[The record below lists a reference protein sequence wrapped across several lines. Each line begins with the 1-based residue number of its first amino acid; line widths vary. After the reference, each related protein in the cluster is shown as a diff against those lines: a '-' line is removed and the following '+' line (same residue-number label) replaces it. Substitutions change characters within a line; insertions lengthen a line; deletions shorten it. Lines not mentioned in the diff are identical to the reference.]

1 MYSSISSNC
10 SFEKRNI
17 SVNFAYNPSKQ
28 IQYMRRN
35 IIISAVV
42 LSVLSWQCT
51 KNDQSLSLKES
62 IEVNTGKINTAFEK
76 IAVSEGYQMLSA
88 AGEGVKS
95 DYTDGFRDSIDLKLV
110 AGIYDFKPGAEQPRN
125 FYFPFRLFRKT
136 GPSEKLIVNLPEKLI
151 FHPKYLHFCNR
162 ADSVLKNNFT
172 ISATDYHFYYNW
184 WNNSDYKLVADF
196 TLNSE
201 NIGNLSMFSTW
212 KTGTSGS
219 HSNNFTFP
227 ERYTVIRSGETGDTN
242 KVVFALAQKKDTLLQ
257 ETLMFYGEGFKRKE
271 KLYILSIGNVD
282 IIRGTGIDSIQVFL
296 DGVLQKTAGAR
307 IIDNQD
313 YNSSICYKRDI
324 LLTFD
329 DGTTAKLSELISPAM
344 ETLKSLSK
352 ALREM
357 YFSKHI
363 VDYIAFSIY
372 YNNH

>member
-1 MYSSISSNC
+1 
-10 SFEKRNI
+10 
-17 SVNFAYNPSKQ
+17 
-28 IQYMRRN
+28 MRRN

-329 DGTTAKLSELISPAM
+329 DGTTSKLSELISPAM

>member
-1 MYSSISSNC
+1 
-10 SFEKRNI
+10 
-17 SVNFAYNPSKQ
+17 
-28 IQYMRRN
+28 MRRN